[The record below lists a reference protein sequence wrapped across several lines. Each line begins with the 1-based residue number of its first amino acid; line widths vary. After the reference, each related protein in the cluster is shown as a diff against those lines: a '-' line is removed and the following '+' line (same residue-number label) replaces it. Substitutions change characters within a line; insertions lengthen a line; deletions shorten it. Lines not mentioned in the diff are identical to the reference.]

1 MSMSDDWD
9 RLLAELASEL
19 ARRRTTGASTPAG
32 DEAWEELGRR
42 VRRIGRFFVTR
53 DDLDDLVQDVLT
65 KLQSTEVLR
74 RLRAARAP
82 AGYLAVMVRHAAT
95 DLIRRQAAPS
105 GATQRI
111 EEGVGDLSAVLE
123 GLDREKRVAVL
134 RQVVARLSDG
144 DRLLLRLRFWEE
156 MSMADIARRLGV
168 PYSTIAVRLFR
179 MLRRLRVELES
190 TGGEP

>member
-1 MSMSDDWD
+1 MSDDWD
-9 RLLAELASEL
+9 RLLAELASER
-19 ARRRTTGASTPAG
+19 ARRRAAGASTPAS

-42 VRRIGRFFVTR
+42 VRGIGRFFVTR
-53 DDLDDLVQDVLT
+53 DDLDDLVQEVLM
-65 KLQSTEVLR
+65 KLQSPGVLR

-95 DLIRRQAAPS
+95 DLIRRRAAPL
-105 GATQRI
+105 GTTQRV
-111 EEGVGDLSAVLE
+111 EEGARDLSTVLE
-123 GLDREKRVAVL
+123 GLDREKRVAAL

-168 PYSTIAVRLFR
+168 PYSTVAVRLFR
-179 MLRRLRVELES
+179 MLRRLRIELEPA
-190 TGGEP
+190 GGEP